1 MNVMVGRNDGRF
13 LDMDFVAEL
22 IMTIMKAVVLGAVG
36 FGGIMIGKKL
46 RMLKNAKVAREEAA
60 E

>member
-1 MNVMVGRNDGRF
+1 MSVIVRRDDRRF

-36 FGGIMIGKKL
+36 FGGIMIGKKF
-46 RMLKNAKVAREEAA
+46 RMLKNAKAAREEAA